1 MTKSNKPKKIV
12 PITIQETRNPDENG
26 NNFSSPPPKVGDHA
40 IGDKTSG
47 KVLEVMRLPP
57 GPFQNGIRDVVFMV
71 TFD

>member
-1 MTKSNKPKKIV
+1 MLKSNKPNKTV
-12 PITIQETRNPDENG
+12 AITIQETLDQDENVSS
-26 NNFSSPPPKVGDHA
+26 FSSPPPK
-40 IGDKTSG
+40 IGDLFSGDKISG